1 MGAFR
6 EFHPSLDHLLVRPVF
21 ITEAAPIRTAPRRLN
36 LAFNGVAWNTHGF
49 LQDQTNCYAYALNC
63 PEAGWAI
70 PGQLAGHRRNAPANM
85 HVSVRTIRNR
95 LVKDGLIAISE
106 QQALSGKFHAIA
118 VVITSNRD
126 CHFYRRD
133 IDGTW
138 SDKGG
143 RDMAARN
150 PTITIPSRDAL
161 NQKHLK
167 FGGYYAVPPHGIQ
180 YRPRLRIPEPL
191 LQLFG

>member
-1 MGAFR
+1 MGTFQDVHAF
-6 EFHPSLDHLLVRPVF
+6 LDHLLVRPVF
-21 ITEAAPIRTAPRRLN
+21 VTEAAPIRTTPRRVN
-36 LAFNGVAWNTHGF
+36 LAFNGTAWNTHNF

-70 PGQLAGHRRNAPANM
+70 PGQLASHKRNVPANM
-85 HVSVRTIRNR
+85 RVSARTIHNR
-95 LVKDGLIAISE
+95 LMKDGLIVINE

-118 VVITSNRD
+118 VVIAPNLD

-133 IDGTW
+133 MDGTW

-143 RDMAARN
+143 RDAAARN
-150 PTITIPSRDAL
+150 PTITVPSRDAL
-161 NQKHLK
+161 GQKYLK

-191 LQLFG
+191 LQFFG